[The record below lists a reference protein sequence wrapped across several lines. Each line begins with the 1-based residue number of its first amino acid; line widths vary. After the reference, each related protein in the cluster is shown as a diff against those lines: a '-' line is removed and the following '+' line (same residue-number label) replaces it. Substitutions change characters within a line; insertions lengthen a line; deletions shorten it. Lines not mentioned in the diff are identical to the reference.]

1 MIYQE
6 AHWRKRPCVCWDD
19 CTKVDRGETS
29 NVISYTGGR
38 HANDFAGAVDLKMWE
53 TTRGS
58 SHYFRG
64 SARHGCGADHVA
76 DTEAFAKADLVGVDG
91 KA

>member
-1 MIYQE
+1 M
-6 AHWRKRPCVCWDD
+6 WD
-19 CTKVDRGETS
+19 
-29 NVISYTGGR
+29 
-38 HANDFAGAVDLKMWE
+38 

-58 SHYFRG
+58 FHYFRG
-64 SARHGCGADHVA
+64 IARHGCGGDHVA